1 MVRICPHVSRE
12 GGLCRAVR
20 LSNGRDASMIRAG
33 VVGASGYAGAEL
45 VRLIEGHPQMELA
58 RVTSGKEAGRRMD
71 DLYPGLIGTCD
82 ATLVAPDAAD
92 LAAACDV
99 VFLAVPHTA
108 SLAMTPQLVAEGTAV
123 VDLSADYRLADA
135 ATYERWYDTPHTSP
149 DLLARAV
156 YGISELNRAEVAAL
170 HGLPAGE
177 PRIVANPG
185 CYPTAATLAA
195 APLLRAGL
203 LAQGAPV
210 IVDAISG
217 VTGAGKGCTA
227 RTHFCSADESVQAYG
242 VGGHRHLPEIAQ
254 NLSRLAG
261 REVGVVFTPHLG
273 PFKRGILATVYLPL
287 AAGAPGTEGTL
298 DAAGL
303 QVLYE
308 RAYAGER
315 FVSVLPAGRQP
326 ATGSVAGSERVQ
338 VGVVLDERTHLAI
351 VTCAIDNLVRGAAG
365 QALQNANLLCGLPE
379 EAGLTA
385 PVPLV

>member
-1 MVRICPHVSRE
+1 
-12 GGLCRAVR
+12 
-20 LSNGRDASMIRAG
+20 MIRAG
-33 VVGASGYAGAEL
+33 VVGATGYAGAEM
-45 VRLIEGHPQMELA
+45 VRLIEGHPYMELT

-71 DLYPGLIGTCD
+71 DVYPGLIGTCG
-82 ATLVAPDAAD
+82 ATLVEPDAAD

-108 SLAMTPQLVAEGTAV
+108 SLAMTPQLVAAGAAV

-135 ATYERWYDTPHTSP
+135 ATYERWYNTPHTSP
-149 DLLARAV
+149 ELLARAV
-156 YGISELNRAEVAAL
+156 YGIPEVNRDKVAAL
-170 HGLPAGE
+170 HELPEGE

-195 APLLRAGL
+195 APLVRADL
-203 LAQGAPV
+203 LSSGAPV

-217 VTGAGKGCTA
+217 VTGAGKGCTS
-227 RTHFCSADESVQAYG
+227 RTHFCAADESVQAYG
-242 VGGHRHLPEIAQ
+242 VGCHRHQPEIAQ

-261 REVGVVFTPHLG
+261 FDVSVVFTPHLG

-287 AAGAPGTEGTL
+287 AHEVGTEE
-298 DAAGL
+298 L
-303 QVLYE
+303 QGVYE
-308 RAYAGER
+308 RVYAGER

-326 ATGSVAGSERVQ
+326 ATSSVEGSERVQ
-338 VGVVLDERTHLAI
+338 MAVVVDERARMAI

-379 EAGLTA
+379 ESGLTY

>member
-1 MVRICPHVSRE
+1 
-12 GGLCRAVR
+12 
-20 LSNGRDASMIRAG
+20 MIRAG

-82 ATLVAPDAAD
+82 ATLVAPDAVD

-108 SLAMTPQLVAEGTAV
+108 SLAMTPRLVAAGAAV

-135 ATYERWYDTPHTSP
+135 ATYERWYDAPHTSP

-156 YGISELNRAEVAAL
+156 YGIPELNRAEVAAL
-170 HGLPAGE
+170 HELPAGE

-203 LAQGAPV
+203 VAQGAPV

-254 NLSRLAG
+254 NMSRLAG
-261 REVGVVFTPHLG
+261 HEVSVVFTPHLG

-287 AAGAPGTEGTL
+287 AAEAP

-303 QVLYE
+303 QALYE

-338 VGVVLDERTHLAI
+338 IGVVLDERAHLAI

-365 QALQNANLLCGLPE
+365 QALQNANLLCGLSE
-379 EAGLTA
+379 ESGLST